1 MGNRSI
7 ELSDVILDIAAGP
20 FGSNLKKSCFQEDG
34 FPIID
39 GANLKGFKVTDN
51 ITKFVT
57 EEKARSLHRSIAKRN
72 DVVVTISGT
81 LGQISY
87 IPEDS
92 EYEEYLCSQR
102 QFRVTFDTTR
112 VYVPYLVFYF
122 HTYEGQNKILSFANQ
137 VGVPALAQPLK
148 NFRKIKIDLPEI
160 EEQKKIASIIELLNN
175 KIENND
181 AINNNLYH
189 QLDTIYQSIYP
200 YLPSDE
206 LPDGWTCVPVGTLCD
221 SISVKHSFDKENLI
235 FLNTGDIENGQFL
248 HETYSLVADM
258 PGQAKKS
265 IKVNDIL
272 YSEIRPINRHFA
284 FVNFN
289 ADDYVVS
296 TKLMVIRAYNIN
308 ARRLY
313 HFLTMQETIRELQI
327 EAESR
332 SGTFPQ
338 IRFENVQRLP
348 IVIAPP
354 DVELQF
360 AHILEDYY
368 KMIDS
373 NIRQNQQLI
382 TLRDNLLSK
391 LMSGEIDVSDI
402 QL

>member
-1 MGNRSI
+1 MDGWKTIRLGDFCVTNADSYSPR
-7 ELSDVILDIAAGP
+7 EEWDFVNYLDTG
-20 FGSNLKKSCFQEDG
+20 
-34 FPIID
+34 
-39 GANLKGFKVTDN
+39 N
-51 ITKFVT
+51 ITNNRIDSIQYINVKSEKLPSRARRKVRRNSIIYSTVRPNQRHFGIIKSQPENFLVSTGFAVIDVDECVLDADFLYYVLTQTTFV
-57 EEKARSLHRSIAKRN
+57 EILHAIAEQSTSAYPSIKPSDIEN
-72 DVVVTISGT
+72 LEIE
-81 LGQISY
+81 
-87 IPEDS
+87 IPD
-92 EYEEYLCSQR
+92 L
-102 QFRVTFDTTR
+102 TT
-112 VYVPYLVFYF
+112 
-122 HTYEGQNKILSFANQ
+122 Q
-137 VGVPALAQPLK
+137 
-148 NFRKIKIDLPEI
+148 RKIADILNSLDRKISQNTKVNE
-160 EEQKKIASIIELLNN
+160 
-175 KIENND
+175 
-181 AINNNLYH
+181 NLYY

-235 FLNTGDIENGQFL
+235 FLNTGDVKNGQFL

-296 TKLMVIRAYNIN
+296 TKLMVIRAHNIN

-360 AHILEDYY
+360 AQILEDYY

-373 NIRQNQQLI
+373 NICQNQQLV
-382 TLRDNLLSK
+382 TLRDNLLPK

>member
-1 MGNRSI
+1 MNRGKRIRLGDAILTNNELYSPKEKWSYVNYLDTGSI
-7 ELSDVILDIAAGP
+7 
-20 FGSNLKKSCFQEDG
+20 
-34 FPIID
+34 
-39 GANLKGFKVTDN
+39 
-51 ITKFVT
+51 T
-57 EEKARSLHRSIAKRN
+57 ENSIAEIQRIDLNAEKLPSRARRKVKCN
-72 DVVVTISGT
+72 SIVYSTVRPNQRHFGIIKELPENFLVSTGFVVIDVCQEIV
-81 LGQISY
+81 
-87 IPEDS
+87 DAD
-92 EYEEYLCSQR
+92 YLYFWLSQESIVELLHAIAE
-102 QFRVTFDTTR
+102 QSVS
-112 VYVPYLVFYF
+112 
-122 HTYEGQNKILSFANQ
+122 TYPS
-137 VGVPALAQPLK
+137 
-148 NFRKIKIDLPEI
+148 IKASDIENLEIDLPPI
-160 EEQKKIASIIELLNN
+160 EEQKKIASILVELRE
-175 KIENND
+175 KIAHNI
-181 AINNNLYH
+181 AINENLYY

-235 FLNTGDIENGQFL
+235 FLNTGDVENGQFL

-296 TKLMVIRAYNIN
+296 TKLMVIRAHNIN

-360 AHILEDYY
+360 AQILEDYY

-373 NIRQNQQLI
+373 NICQNQQLV
-382 TLRDNLLSK
+382 TLRDNLLPK